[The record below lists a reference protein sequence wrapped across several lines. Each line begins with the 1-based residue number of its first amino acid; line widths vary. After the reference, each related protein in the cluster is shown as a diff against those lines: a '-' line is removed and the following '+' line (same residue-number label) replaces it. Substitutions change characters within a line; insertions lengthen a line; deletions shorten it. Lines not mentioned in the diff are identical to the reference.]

1 MHSRSVKTPRLVR
14 LILACAGEWGG
25 RAEHRNGFIPYG
37 VSDYGTRFATV
48 QLDEVLAAM
57 Q

>member
-1 MHSRSVKTPRLVR
+1 VPHVAYSCSAL
-14 LILACAGEWGG
+14 LHEGEL
-25 RAEHRNGFIPYG
+25 FIPYG
-37 VSDYGTRFATV
+37 VSDYATRFATV